1 MFSPSDT
8 GDPIKRN
15 NTQFKPHFRLRRL
28 FGELCEVDIYLSDS
42 ENSQLGWWWTFSL
55 YREWGD
61 SFTCTEQSVR
71 LSDFEGL

>member
-15 NTQFKPHFRLRRL
+15 NTQFKPHFRLEL

-42 ENSQLGWWWTFSL
+42 ENSQLG
-55 YREWGD
+55 
-61 SFTCTEQSVR
+61 
-71 LSDFEGL
+71 